1 MTKILIVDDEESIR
15 FTFAAFLQ
23 GEGYDVRTAKDIGEA
38 RSHIDAIP
46 PDLIFVDILLG
57 GHSGIDILKYVKEQ
71 NLHCPVIIITGEPS
85 IETAA
90 SAVRLGAFDYAP
102 KPINKD
108 NLLRFTRVALRQ
120 KTLEDEKRA
129 LWGEKERLRVHLE
142 AVFRSVPDAVVSVDT
157 AMRITQAN
165 QAALEVLGLSEH
177 KAVGKLFRDA
187 MPDPASRD
195 ALGEVLDQTLLT
207 GKGIREYRV
216 ECASRERP
224 ELTLVVTCAL
234 LLDSEGE
241 FIGAVLIA
249 RDVTRLAGLER
260 ELTERKSFRHMVG
273 KSAPMQEIYRLL
285 EDLAETET
293 TVLVSGESGTGKELV
308 AEALHYSGPRA
319 SKSLVK
325 VNCSAL
331 SENLL
336 ESELFGH
343 VRGAYTGAVKD
354 KTGRFQ
360 LAHKGTI
367 FLDEIGEVSPR
378 IQLKLLRVLQEK
390 EFERVGD
397 AETVK
402 VDVRVIAATNRN
414 LLEMVRQGEFRE
426 DLYYRLKVVETIL
439 PPLRN
444 RREDI
449 PLLAE
454 HFIEGFNRQFNKHV
468 PGMSGQVQDVFM
480 SYGWPGNIRELKHAL
495 EHSFILSRGAL
506 IEVEHLPPE
515 IRQQTLEA
523 LATPRQERVSKERL
537 TQAMGQ
543 AGGNKAKA
551 ARILEVS
558 RQTLYRKMREH
569 GMS

>member
-1 MTKILIVDDEESIR
+1 MAKILIVDDEESIR

-23 GEGYDVRTAKDIGEA
+23 GEGYDVRTAKDIEEA
-38 RSHIDAIP
+38 RSLIDAIP

-120 KTLEDEKRA
+120 KILEDEKRA

-165 QAALEVLGLSEH
+165 QAALEVLGLSEDR
-177 KAVGKLFRDA
+177 AVGKLFRDA

-207 GKGIREYRV
+207 GKSIREYRV
-216 ECASRERP
+216 ECSSRERP

-249 RDVTRLAGLER
+249 RDITRLAGLER
-260 ELTERKSFRHMVG
+260 ELTERKSFRHIVG
-273 KSAPMQEIYRLL
+273 KSGPMQEIYRLL

-354 KTGRFQ
+354 KMGRFQ
-360 LAHKGTI
+360 LAHRGTI

-397 AETVK
+397 SETVK

-414 LLEMVRQGEFRE
+414 LLEMARLGEFRE

-454 HFIEGFNRQFNKHV
+454 HFIEEFNRQFKKHV
-468 PGMSGQVQDVFM
+468 PGMSGQVQDIFM
-480 SYGWPGNIRELKHAL
+480 SYGWPGNVRELKHAL
-495 EHSFILSRGAL
+495 EHSFILSRGTL

-515 IRQQTLEA
+515 IRQQALEA
-523 LATPRQERVSKERL
+523 FSSSRQDRVGKERL
-537 TQAMGQ
+537 AQALGQ

-558 RQTLYRKMREH
+558 RQTLYRKMREY
-569 GMS
+569 GML